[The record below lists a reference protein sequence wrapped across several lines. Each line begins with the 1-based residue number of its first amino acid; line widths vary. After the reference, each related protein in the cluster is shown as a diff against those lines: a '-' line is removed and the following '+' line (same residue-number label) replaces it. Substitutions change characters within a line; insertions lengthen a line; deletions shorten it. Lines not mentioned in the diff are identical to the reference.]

1 MCSGVNNFQTLGTV
15 FCSDTYYIRKMS
27 KDKGLSE
34 AEILARLDK
43 EVNSDLTDVAMLNEY
58 RMVVS
63 MV

>member
-1 MCSGVNNFQTLGTV
+1 
-15 FCSDTYYIRKMS
+15 MS